1 MSEADT
7 VGLIL
12 ILIFIIILAMVRLY
26 EITYE
31 KEQSLKGDEKM
42 NIFMLFITIFHTRHA

>member
-1 MSEADT
+1 MSEADI

-12 ILIFIIILAMVRLY
+12 ILIFIIIFARASLY

-31 KEQSLKGDEKM
+31 RKKSLKGDEKM